1 MTTLSKA
8 IESIAAK
15 AKKRIAETGSLH
27 GFSANYRDLSGS
39 GVTALSISTIAT
51 DDGAAILTYTLD
63 RDNAAAATNKGERD
77 SPAHMIEELMEL
89 LNGLRRARTQRS
101 AAPLSAH
108 ARRAGA
114 PGY

>member
-8 IESIAAK
+8 LESIAAK
-15 AKKRIAETGSLH
+15 AKKRVDETGSLH

-63 RDNAAAATNKGERD
+63 RDNAAGATTKGEQD
-77 SPAHMIEELMEL
+77 SPAHMIEELMEF
-89 LNGLRRARTQRS
+89 LNGLRRARQRKA
-101 AAPLSAH
+101 AAPLDAH
-108 ARRAGA
+108 ARRTGV